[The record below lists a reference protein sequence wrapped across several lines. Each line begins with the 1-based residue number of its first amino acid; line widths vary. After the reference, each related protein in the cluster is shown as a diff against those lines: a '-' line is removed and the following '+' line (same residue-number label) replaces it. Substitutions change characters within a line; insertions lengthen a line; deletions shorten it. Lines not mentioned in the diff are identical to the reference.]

1 MEIYLFF
8 RLFVISIRLNH
19 LIFKHFV
26 ENKIVLF
33 SRQPNINHFLNWNV
47 GVHIDHESGHVS
59 FPYWGATLDYYSI
72 DVDLVKF
79 FCLERDNVEL
89 PGIKFKAIVV
99 IRAITADTCKVCT
112 ADFMAQLP
120 IYIRLPL
127 SVFQVNTYKR
137 SYVEII
143 GVD

>member
-1 MEIYLFF
+1 M
-8 RLFVISIRLNH
+8 
-19 LIFKHFV
+19 